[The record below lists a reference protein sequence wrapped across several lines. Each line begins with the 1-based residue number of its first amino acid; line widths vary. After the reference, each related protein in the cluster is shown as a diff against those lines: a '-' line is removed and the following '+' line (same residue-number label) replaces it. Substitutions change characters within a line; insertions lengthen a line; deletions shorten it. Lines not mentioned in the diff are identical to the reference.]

1 MPPEKRVPHIVV
13 SRLPVYLRALR
24 HMADGGKEVTSSKE
38 LAERLGTTSA
48 QIRKDLSYFGEFG
61 KQGMGYEVLYLQ
73 QQLERILK
81 VNREWTV
88 VLVGAGDLGHALA
101 HHGGFARAGFRIV
114 AVFDND
120 PEKIGQMMAR
130 LEIQDSARLRE
141 IVAGQGLRVGI
152 IAVPASDAQAVADQL
167 VAGGVKAILNY
178 APITLNVPEGV
189 GVQYVDP
196 VVHLQTMTYYLSDG

>member
-1 MPPEKRVPHIVV
+1 MAREKRVPHIVV

-24 HMADGGKEVTSSKE
+24 HMANEGKKVASSRE

-48 QIRKDLSYFGEFG
+48 QIRKDLSYYGEFG

-81 VNREWTV
+81 VDREWRV

-120 PEKIGQMMAR
+120 PEKIGQMMGG
-130 LEIQDSARLRE
+130 LEIQDSAGLRE
-141 IVAGQGLRVGI
+141 IVAGRGLRVGI

-196 VVHLQTMTYYLSDG
+196 VVHLQTMTYYLGNE

>member
-1 MPPEKRVPHIVV
+1 MAREKRVPHIVV

-24 HMADGGKEVTSSKE
+24 HMANEGKKVASSRE

-48 QIRKDLSYFGEFG
+48 QIRKDLSYYGEFG
-61 KQGMGYEVLYLQ
+61 KQGMGYEVLYLE

-81 VNREWTV
+81 VDREWRV

-120 PEKIGQMMAR
+120 PEKIGQMMGG
-130 LEIQDSARLRE
+130 LEIQDSAGLRE
-141 IVAGQGLRVGI
+141 IVAGRGLRVGI

-196 VVHLQTMTYYLSDG
+196 VVHLQTMTYYLGNE